1 MISEM
6 PQKEAVMIIPVDG
19 LFSLFFK
26 LGGNNTN
33 K

>member
-1 MISEM
+1 M
-6 PQKEAVMIIPVDG
+6 PQEEVAMIIPADG

-26 LGGNNTN
+26 LAGNNTN